1 MVGNSGKRWK
11 RTKQPVFPTDTF
23 NIFAIKLEHPHPYK
37 HWRYLHEFSSL
48 YFWKQTMCKLKKQN
62 KHHDLQCKIKWTLWD
77 QNDKIWYK
85 MFNATKYYV
94 CCFNKQVTRPKKIML
109 WIFPD
114 VTWNSIANDYRSF
127 SYKVVSIQVYSGK
140 V

>member
-62 KHHDLQCKIKWTLWD
+62 KHHDLQCKTNEPCETEMIKYD
-77 QNDKIWYK
+77 IRCSMQQNI
-85 MFNATKYYV
+85 MFVALKS
-94 CCFNKQVTRPKKIML
+94 K
-109 WIFPD
+109 
-114 VTWNSIANDYRSF
+114 
-127 SYKVVSIQVYSGK
+127 
-140 V
+140 

>member
-62 KHHDLQCKIKWTLWD
+62 KHHDLQCKINEPCETKMIKYD
-77 QNDKIWYK
+77 IICSMQQNI
-85 MFNATKYYV
+85 V
-94 CCFNKQVTRPKKIML
+94 CCFKKQVTRPKKIML
-109 WIFPD
+109 WIFTD